1 MSKQPNLDNLE
12 THIQESLNGIK
23 LLYENRCF
31 SQAKYCT
38 YILIDQLAWLI
49 SVSENQVNIYF
60 KNWLNKY
67 FIKHYPEITA
77 EEIWA
82 SRNGMLHNH
91 SSISRDIVNKKVS
104 RQLWFVDNLN
114 HLNDVNTAFNS
125 PDYFVVNTTRFLQFA
140 LLNAINEFMS
150 DLKSGN
156 VPDMNDLIEKLG
168 KLLAEV
174 KPD

>member
-1 MSKQPNLDNLE
+1 NLE
-12 THIQESLNGIK
+12 SHIQESLNGIK
-23 LLYENRCF
+23 LLYKNRCF

-49 SVSENQVNIYF
+49 SVSETQVNIYF

-114 HLNDVNTAFNS
+114 HLNDVNTEFNS

-156 VPDMNDLIEKLG
+156 VPDMNDLAEKLG

>member
-1 MSKQPNLDNLE
+1 MSSQPNFDNLE
-12 THIQESLNGIK
+12 SHIQESLNGII
-23 LLYENRCF
+23 LLYTNKCY
-31 SQAKYCT
+31 SQAKYCA
-38 YILIDQLAWLI
+38 YILIDQLAWLT

-91 SSISRDIVNKKVS
+91 SSISRDIVSQRVS
-104 RQLWFVDNLN
+104 RQLFFIDNLN
-114 HLNDVNTAFNS
+114 HLEDVNATFNS
-125 PDYFVVNTTRFLQFA
+125 PDYFVVNTARFLQIA
-140 LLNAINEFMS
+140 LLNAITEFMS

-156 VPDMNDLIEKLG
+156 VPDMPDLKEKLG